1 MNSNDE
7 LLDEKQMR
15 FMKKHWRMT
24 IVFAAVFAVAVTVA
38 VLVFLWFIENAQT
51 TALLPSTLGEFTVGY
66 LITFILHVI
75 FWELLLVG
83 SWVLVIVVV
92 IYLKWY
98 NKLPE
103 EERLGGP
110 KRGSREEGDAIGFLI
125 GVFWLIII
133 WTSDRWDL
141 AFNAWTLTDWVISWL
156 TAVGWVFV
164 VFGIPIG
171 IYFIYWIMTEREKET

>member
-1 MNSNDE
+1 MGTDDE
-7 LLDEKQMR
+7 LLDEQQKR
-15 FMKKHWRMT
+15 FLKRHWKMT
-24 IVFAAVFAVAVTVA
+24 LVFAAVFAVAVSAA
-38 VLVFLWFIENAQT
+38 VIVLLWFVENAQA

-92 IYLKWY
+92 LYLKWY
-98 NKLPE
+98 NMLPE

-133 WTSDRWDL
+133 WTSGRWDL

-156 TAVGWVFV
+156 SAVGWVFV
-164 VFGIPIG
+164 VFGIPIAV
-171 IYFIYWIMTEREKET
+171 YFIYWIVKEREKET